1 MEKDEEYQREAM
13 CKYMQ
18 KLENHKTKI
27 VPTPQTELD
36 KTLKVKV
43 VRNRKKRNKER
54 NKALNAAKSK
64 LKKNVCRREK
74 NETKEILWILKKRKL
89 IGLVLSVV

>member
-1 MEKDEEYQREAM
+1 M